1 MVQDIQMLEQML
13 KVEPEINQ
21 MVKKII
27 LMEDSNSQRKSPACS
42 ENVLSW
48 AEVLEIGN
56 EVPDTVL
63 TDIENSQA
71 VNQACMLIQT
81 SGTTG
86 PPKGNPN
93 YFTKSKDMPVLISP
107 KNLFLGVMLS
117 HDNLTWTTRICMEQY
132 NWHKE
137 RTLSYLPMS
146 HVAGIFIG
154 QSMSFYP
161 YFISILF

>member
-1 MVQDIQMLEQML
+1 MLEKML
-13 KVEPEINQ
+13 EVEPEINQ
-21 MVKKII
+21 MVKKFI

-42 ENVLSW
+42 ENILSW
-48 AEVLEIGN
+48 TEVLEIGN

-93 YFTKSKDMPVLISP
+93 YFTKSKYMPVLIFPLVFIKKKYFS
-107 KNLFLGVMLS
+107 
-117 HDNLTWTTRICMEQY
+117 R
-132 NWHKE
+132 
-137 RTLSYLPMS
+137 SYVKS
-146 HVAGIFIG
+146 
-154 QSMSFYP
+154 
-161 YFISILF
+161 

>member
-1 MVQDIQMLEQML
+1 MVQDIQMLEKML
-13 KVEPEINQ
+13 EAEPEINQ
-21 MVKKII
+21 MVKKFI

-42 ENVLSW
+42 ENILSW
-48 AEVLEIGN
+48 TEVLEIGN

-93 YFTKSKDMPVLISP
+93 YFTKSKYIIL
-107 KNLFLGVMLS
+107 
-117 HDNLTWTTRICMEQY
+117 LTSSNNQIYEFRIPNIY
-132 NWHKE
+132 NK
-137 RTLSYLPMS
+137 
-146 HVAGIFIG
+146 
-154 QSMSFYP
+154 
-161 YFISILF
+161 ILFILFFA